1 MNPVYDDSEEIIK
14 LIATRN
20 HLLACKKSSF
30 IDFWDI
36 DLRKKTII
44 KSIDI
49 TSLAISLTS
58 YNVGE
63 VIASPN
69 GSYLVMTQKG

>member
-1 MNPVYDDSEEIIK
+1 MIK

-20 HLLACKKSSF
+20 HLLVCKKSSF
-30 IDFWDI
+30 INFWDI
-36 DLRKKTII
+36 DLRKKHII

-49 TSLAISLTS
+49 TSLSINLTN

-63 VIASPN
+63 VIAAPN